1 MCIFCM
7 IANGEIPTNKVYE
20 DENVLAFLDLSQATF
35 GHTLVIPKKHF
46 DNIYELDPET
56 ASNVFKVTQKLAKQ
70 IKLNLKADGVNIL
83 NNNEPQA
90 GQSINHFHIHILPRY
105 KDDDLKITFTEHKL
119 TDQEFKDLLEKIK
132 KQD

>member
-20 DENVLAFLDLSQATF
+20 DENVLAFLDLSQATL

-119 TDQEFKDLLEKIK
+119 TDQEFKDLLVKIK
-132 KQD
+132 K

>member
-20 DENVLAFLDLSQATF
+20 DENVLAFLDLSQATL

-132 KQD
+132 K